1 VSPTPSR
8 GYNLLQYMYSRAMAA
23 RTRSIISS
31 QQSRSRAVV
40 ALAAVHVLVAVLS
53 RLDALP
59 IAVTALDQYHLGW
72 VLAPE
77 VAR

>member
-1 VSPTPSR
+1 MTIVDRVVES
-8 GYNLLQYMYSRAMAA
+8 GAYA
-23 RTRSIISS
+23 RSGFTKRDVI
-31 QQSRSRAVV
+31 V

-59 IAVTALDQYHLGW
+59 IAVTALEQYHLGW